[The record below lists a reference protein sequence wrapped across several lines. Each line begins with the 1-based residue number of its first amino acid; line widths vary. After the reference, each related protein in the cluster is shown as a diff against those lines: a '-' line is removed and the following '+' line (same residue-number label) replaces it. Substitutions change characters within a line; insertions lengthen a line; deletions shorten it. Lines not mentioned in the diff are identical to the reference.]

1 MRRYQQIYDEA
12 VSKRYLARDKYAKM
26 QFSSPE
32 IVKFN
37 RYKRVKK
44 DILYFYLIGIVA
56 VAVVL
61 AIICTKHNDLF
72 TKIWLTY
79 IAILALNTIIMV
91 ISLGLIK
98 QIMENKAF
106 KARSKEESIQEQALI
121 TNDDLAKTCICL
133 LALENHNC
141 YLNEARKNGELEKK
155 TSKLID
161 DYIEI
166 INQNNNN
173 LATSDDFITFYQE
186 KLAFEEKN
194 ASK

>member
-1 MRRYQQIYDEA
+1 MRRYQKIYDEA
-12 VSKRYLARDKYAKM
+12 ASKRYLARDKYAKM

-37 RYKRVKK
+37 RYKKVKK
-44 DILYFYLIGIVA
+44 DVLYFYLIGIVV
-56 VAVVL
+56 VAIVL

-79 IAILALNTIIMV
+79 IAILALNTTIML
-91 ISLGLIK
+91 ILLGLIK

-106 KARSKEESIQEQALI
+106 KARSKEENAQKQAMI
-121 TNDDLAKTCICL
+121 ANDELAKTCICM
-133 LALENHNC
+133 LALQNHNC
-141 YLNEARKNGELEKK
+141 YLNKAKENGIVSEE
-155 TSKLID
+155 TDKLIAN
-161 DYIEI
+161 YIEI
-166 INQNNNN
+166 VNQNNNN
-173 LATSDDFITFYQE
+173 LATSDDYIAFYQE